1 MAGMRQEAA
10 IDGFRLAYERT
21 GSGPAVLLLHGWPGD
36 RTDYRAVVPLVSQAA
51 DVIVP
56 DLRGFGESDKH
67 IADPAREYNAAAQ
80 ARSIAGLI
88 GELGLGQVVLAGYDI
103 GSRIAQAVARNRP
116 DLVRALVIAP
126 PLPGIGDRILAP
138 QAQRE
143 FWYQAFHNL
152 GLSAE
157 LIDGQPVA
165 VRAYLRHFWSHWSGP
180 AYEPDDGHLDHLVSV
195 YGPPGAFTASI
206 AWYRAGAGSVAAS
219 LAEQVPSPGDRI
231 AVPTTVLWPEHDP
244 LFPREWSDRI
254 GEFFADPRL
263 TWLDGAGHFSPLE
276 APGAFAAAVVAAAG
290 TGAAGPAPASTE
302 PWWHTR
308 PMRFRATVELGGKT
322 ATGIEVP
329 QDVVAALGSG
339 NRPPVTVT
347 IGGHTYRTTVAR
359 MGGRF
364 LVPLSAEN
372 RTEAGVAAGDQVD
385 VDIDLDSGPREVVV
399 PADLAAALAQD
410 DTARA
415 NFDGQSYTHRK
426 EWVRWIEEAKK
437 SETRATRLTKTVE
450 SLRAGK
456 RAR

>member
-1 MAGMRQEAA
+1 MTGMRSEAA

-36 RTDYRAVVPLVSQAA
+36 RADYREVVPSVSQAA

-67 IADPAREYNAAAQ
+67 VADPAREYNADAQ

-88 GELGLGQVVLAGYDI
+88 GELGLEQVVLAGYDI
-103 GSRIAQAVARNRP
+103 GSRIAQAIARNRP

-157 LIDGQPVA
+157 LIDGRPDA

-180 AYEPDDGHLDHLVSV
+180 AYEPDEQHLDHLVSV

-219 LAEQVPSPGDRI
+219 LAERIPDPGDRI

-254 GEFFADPRL
+254 GEFFADQHL

-276 APGAFAAAVVAAAG
+276 APGAFAAAVVAAVG
-290 TGAAGPAPASTE
+290 TGPA
-302 PWWHTR
+302 
-308 PMRFRATVELGGKT
+308 
-322 ATGIEVP
+322 
-329 QDVVAALGSG
+329 
-339 NRPPVTVT
+339 T
-347 IGGHTYRTTVAR
+347 ISQH
-359 MGGRF
+359 
-364 LVPLSAEN
+364 
-372 RTEAGVAAGDQVD
+372 
-385 VDIDLDSGPREVVV
+385 
-399 PADLAAALAQD
+399 
-410 DTARA
+410 
-415 NFDGQSYTHRK
+415 
-426 EWVRWIEEAKK
+426 
-437 SETRATRLTKTVE
+437 
-450 SLRAGK
+450 
-456 RAR
+456 